1 MIRHRFRVAGMAWL
15 LALSI
20 SPTLPARAGEKVLFE
35 SAHIRFVEVTHWPGR
50 PETVRESLP
59 AVLAVDAAWPQLASK
74 QSAEEKAA
82 DTKAYPPDGRA
93 YPWCHTQADLPERLV
108 TVTGPF
114 PQHYYRIDYKR
125 VDGDD
130 FAANWRRWYPW
141 LLSPGSSVKD
151 LATKAVGAPYSD
163 QWPYPIAYDAVRAAP
178 ANHFLRYE
186 DDHVQLLEVVIRPG
200 ERENMHGHPYPSV
213 FADDG
218 AGFFPVVEATNE
230 DLDPKSGN
238 PRGDMGSAPA
248 GAKYPTCYAAVP
260 EGPHA
265 VTVTGKVPNHFYR
278 VHFKRVD
285 GEQIEQNWKRWYP

>member
-1 MIRHRFRVAGMAWL
+1 
-15 LALSI
+15 
-20 SPTLPARAGEKVLFE
+20 
-35 SAHIRFVEVTHWPGR
+35 
-50 PETVRESLP
+50 
-59 AVLAVDAAWPQLASK
+59 
-74 QSAEEKAA
+74 
-82 DTKAYPPDGRA
+82 
-93 YPWCHTQADLPERLV
+93 V

-141 LLSPGSSVKD
+141 LLTPGSSVKD
-151 LATKAVGAPYSD
+151 LGKSGAGAPYSN
-163 QWPYPIAYDAVRAAP
+163 QWPYPIAYDAVSAAP

-186 DDHVQLLEVVIRPG
+186 DEHVQLLEVAIRPG

-218 AGFFPVVEATNE
+218 AGFFPVVESKNE
-230 DLDPKSGN
+230 NLDPKSRN
-238 PRGDMGSAPA
+238 PRGAMGSAPA
-248 GAKYPTCYAAVP
+248 AAKYPTCYAALP

-278 VHFKRVD
+278 VHFKRID
-285 GEQIEQNWKRWYP
+285 GEDIRQNWKRWYP